1 MIHDYSFKINGV
13 LLLGHLIYMYGSDF
27 LVIHEYILRKKLFFY
42 FDILTIIDSQLI
54 LFTKIY

>member
-1 MIHDYSFKINGV
+1 M
-13 LLLGHLIYMYGSDF
+13 LGHLIYMYGSDF
-27 LVIHEYILRKKLFFY
+27 LAIHKYILRKKLFFY